1 MVDVLLN
8 EIELQ
13 HFENR
18 KYYMQYIYIYAVYIY
33 MHYNHTLLCVSLH
46 GLNFVVV
53 VVYEPMSPAQLV
65 QSSEF
70 SS

>member
-33 MHYNHTLLCVSLH
+33 MQYNHTLLCVSLH
-46 GLNFVVV
+46 GVNFFV